1 MSTYGIASPTSYLA
15 MSNPCLR
22 MSSNALRRLSSS
34 GVNTLAPPAA
44 VTSEAT
50 AAAGATK
57 PRPLQNLLLAGM
69 LLLSCTPGPMCM
81 LCCCCCCAVY

>member
-44 VTSEAT
+44 VTSR
-50 AAAGATK
+50 AAAVTAGATE
-57 PRPLQNLLLAGM
+57 PRPPLQNLLLAGM
-69 LLLSCTPGPMCM
+69 LLLSCTPGGPMCM
-81 LCCCCCCAVY
+81 LM

>member
-1 MSTYGIASPTSYLA
+1 MEAHLLPPYLVI
-15 MSNPCLR
+15 SNPCLR

-44 VTSEAT
+44 VTSEAP
-50 AAAGATK
+50 AAVTAGATEPK
-57 PRPLQNLLLAGM
+57 PLQNLLLAGM

-81 LCCCCCCAVY
+81 LM